1 MKITVIFF
9 GDFVRFKP
17 EGWERRRGTVEVPDG
32 ATIDTLAEQLGIA
45 DEPCVVMLNE
55 EQNHRAAELHDG
67 DTVTFLPPIAG
78 GAISSAAGGVP
89 GTPGTPGTPTTHRR
103 ISGGGRGRALP

>member
-55 EQNHRAAELHDG
+55 EQNHRAAELHEG

-78 GAISSAAGGVP
+78 GSTAGAAGALCTGATG
-89 GTPGTPGTPTTHRR
+89 GTGATDAVGTA
-103 ISGGGRGRALP
+103 GGGAARP